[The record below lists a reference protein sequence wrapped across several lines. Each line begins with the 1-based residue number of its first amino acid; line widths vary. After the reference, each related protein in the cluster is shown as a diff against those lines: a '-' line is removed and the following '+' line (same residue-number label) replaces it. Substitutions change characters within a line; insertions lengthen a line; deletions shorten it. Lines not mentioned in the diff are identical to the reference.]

1 MSMASGN
8 EVNIA
13 PRPPEGAVDL
23 RCPYLVYRNVMGQ
36 DYVTGLLKHVVER
49 QGDFVAGIMHNRQT
63 GEIFMDTSVRRSF
76 YLRDFGPFRGPIKAF
91 VNAIV
96 GPALKALHVIEPQ
109 VKPKEFEITA
119 YPDGGHIGEH
129 IDTRT
134 KKNNVRILS
143 CIYYFAATPRRF
155 DGGELR
161 LYGFPKPNFGGIP
174 APASFVDIE
183 PRTDTLVVFPSW
195 LRHQVLPVRVASG
208 AWADSRFTVNCWVH
222 RAAAGPDKAKAGQ
235 G

>member
-1 MSMASGN
+1 MSLAAGN
-8 EVNIA
+8 EASIA
-13 PRPPEGAVDL
+13 ARPPEGAVDP
-23 RCPYLVYRNVMGQ
+23 RCPYLVYRDVMGEE
-36 DYVTGLLKHVVER
+36 YAAGLLNHVVER
-49 QGDFVAGIMHNRQT
+49 QRDFVAGGMLNRQT
-63 GEIFMDTSVRRSF
+63 GVSFMDTNVRWSL
-76 YLRDFGPFRGPIKAF
+76 YLRDLGPFRAPIKAF

-129 IDTRT
+129 IDTKTGKER
-134 KKNNVRILS
+134 VRILS

-161 LYGFPKPNFGGIP
+161 LYGFPKPNFGEKTRP
-174 APASFVDIE
+174 ESLVDIE

-195 LRHQVLPVRVASG
+195 LRHQVLPVRVPSG
-208 AWADSRFTVNCWVH
+208 AWADSRFTVNCWIH
-222 RAAAGPDKAKAGQ
+222 RAVAGPDTAKAGQ